1 MVKVPEGYR
10 SQNVRDTRT
19 SGGTS
24 SSRSTARTRGG
35 SDLLGSMIGGNA
47 MGGSLLGSLAGP
59 VLSGILGSMMGGGGQ
74 SSGGGLGGLLGS
86 MLGGGASR
94 QQMTD
99 AEQNDADD
107 QATLLLRAMINAT
120 KADGKLERDEV
131 EAITSRLGEID
142 ANEKAFLE
150 HEFAQPVNI
159 AEFART
165 VPEEMAQ
172 QVYAFSLLGIK
183 VDTNREAQYL
193 RTLAGHLGLSD
204 RVVDQI
210 HQKFN
215 EPDITG

>member
-1 MVKVPEGYR
+1 MV
-10 SQNVRDTRT
+10 
-19 SGGTS
+19 
-24 SSRSTARTRGG
+24 
-35 SDLLGSMIGGNA
+35 GGNA

-59 VLSGILGSMMGGGGQ
+59 VLAGILGSMMGGGSGH

-86 MLGGGASR
+86 MLGGSGGGGR
-94 QQMTD
+94 TTTQQMTD
-99 AEQNDADD
+99 VERHAADD

-150 HEFAQPVNI
+150 HEFAQPVNV
-159 AEFART
+159 AEFAKT

-183 VDTNREAQYL
+183 VDTNSEAQYL
-193 RTLAGHLGLSD
+193 RALAANLGLSD
-204 RVVDQI
+204 RVVDEI
-210 HQKFN
+210 HKKFN